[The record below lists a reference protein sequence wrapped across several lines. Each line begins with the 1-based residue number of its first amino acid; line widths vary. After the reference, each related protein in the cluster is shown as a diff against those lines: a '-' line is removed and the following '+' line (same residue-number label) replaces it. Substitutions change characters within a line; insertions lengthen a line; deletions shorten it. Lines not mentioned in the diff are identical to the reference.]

1 MLETLPKKN
10 ETGIFQY
17 TPLVLAPSSKL
28 NLGVKKISQELWH
41 VAKILLEVQQKVW
54 KCEFSSYCLF
64 GKDGKNFI
72 QNYKISKNCIFS
84 FKT

>member
-28 NLGVKKISQELWH
+28 NLGVKKIGQEL
-41 VAKILLEVQQKVW
+41 
-54 KCEFSSYCLF
+54 
-64 GKDGKNFI
+64 
-72 QNYKISKNCIFS
+72 
-84 FKT
+84 